1 MSLPI
6 FHFSEHSHL
15 GALTLGMRHLMD
27 RFDSKGNHSFTFQNF
42 LYSAVLLHQWPP
54 GRLMLTVNPFS
65 QAWKGGSG

>member
-27 RFDSKGNHSFTFQNF
+27 RFDSKGNHSFSFQNF
-42 LYSAVLLHQWPP
+42 LHTSVPLHQWPP
-54 GRLMLTVNPFS
+54 DPPMLTVNPFS

>member
-27 RFDSKGNHSFTFQNF
+27 RFDSKGNHSFTFQIF

-54 GRLMLTVNPFS
+54 GRRMLTVNPFS